1 MFESAELG
9 HEVSKS
15 KYEREVPALREAL
28 LEAQYEVLDRRSSAT
43 LILIGGV
50 DGAGK
55 GETVNVLNEW
65 LDPRHVHTHALG
77 VPTEDERARPAHW
90 RFWRSLPPRGKVGI
104 YFGSWYTQPIVQR
117 VFRQTSEA
125 ELDQA
130 VERIVEL
137 ERMLADERVTLV
149 KIWFHLS
156 KAQQKKRLEAL
167 SRDKKT
173 RWRVTEKDWEHFAL
187 YDRFRKISER
197 VLRHTSSGHAPW
209 HVVEGLDARYRS
221 LTAGGLVLSAM
232 RAQIERDTAAA
243 NAKKAAAAKVEAAKP
258 ETAKVEP
265 SSTAAKGRKG
275 KGAPHEPGL
284 LPETTNLFKALDLKS
299 RVDKDDYEKRLEELQ
314 GRLNLL
320 TRHKK
325 FPKIG
330 VVGVFEGVDAAGK
343 GGAIRRVTQSLD
355 ARVYRIHPI
364 AAPTEEER
372 VQPYLWRFWR
382 HVPQHGSIAIFDRS
396 WYGRVLV
403 ERVERFCR
411 DEDWQRAFGEINA
424 FEESLV
430 EHGLVVVK
438 IWMHVDPAEQLK
450 RFEERQAT
458 GFKRFKITEEDWRNR
473 EKWPAYEVA
482 ACQMFDRT
490 STEIAPWKIV
500 AANDKRGAR
509 LTVLETLCD
518 RIAAALDR
526 A

>member
-1 MFESAELG
+1 MERPGAVGRPYDRGMFEAAELG
-9 HEVSKS
+9 QSVDKET
-15 KYEREVPALREAL
+15 YAREVATLREEL
-28 LEAQYEVLDRRSSAT
+28 LAAQQELRKADFPV
-43 LILIGGV
+43 IVVIGGV

-243 NAKKAAAAKVEAAKP
+243 NAKKAAAAKAEAAKP
-258 ETAKVEP
+258 EIAKVEP

-314 GRLNLL
+314 GRLNL
-320 TRHKK
+320 RS
-325 FPKIG
+325 
-330 VVGVFEGVDAAGK
+330 EE
-343 GGAIRRVTQSLD
+343 RRVGKECRRLCRS
-355 ARVYRIHPI
+355 RWS
-364 AAPTEEER
+364 
-372 VQPYLWRFWR
+372 PY
-382 HVPQHGSIAIFDRS
+382 H
-396 WYGRVLV
+396 
-403 ERVERFCR
+403 
-411 DEDWQRAFGEINA
+411 
-424 FEESLV
+424 
-430 EHGLVVVK
+430 
-438 IWMHVDPAEQLK
+438 
-450 RFEERQAT
+450 
-458 GFKRFKITEEDWRNR
+458 
-473 EKWPAYEVA
+473 
-482 ACQMFDRT
+482 
-490 STEIAPWKIV
+490 
-500 AANDKRGAR
+500 
-509 LTVLETLCD
+509 
-518 RIAAALDR
+518 
-526 A
+526 